1 MHFHS
6 LFARL
11 FAKGQ
16 PGEHLAAPGLRRLA
30 IVLLCLG
37 EIVLPTFARASDLR
51 ISHQWAPGVDARDRA
66 ARVFVTEVA
75 KRLPH
80 VKISI
85 HPRSSLGIKP
95 AEQYD
100 AMLDGRVEMAIFP
113 LFYLSPRIPELSIT
127 LLPGIPATTEQAQ
140 LLKGSRFHKR
150 FQEFCESR
158 GIHVLTWWWLAG
170 GIVSRAP
177 QIGGPAT
184 FKGLSVRSGDPNFDL
199 MFEALGATTQIINST
214 AIAPTMQ
221 QGNLDAALASLE
233 SLVSLNIFKQAK
245 HALVGGN
252 TIYVSLHPLMISMQT
267 WNSLNSSEKA
277 AFEQAAG
284 LADADFL
291 DSQRLVEQR
300 AVSAFRD
307 AGASVRPMTFDEY
320 IGFLRVANATSW
332 NAYREISEPANELLE
347 SMLRSFIDS
356 GRRP

>member
-1 MHFHS
+1 MHLHS
-6 LFARL
+6 LFARR
-11 FAKGQ
+11 Q
-16 PGEHLAAPGLRRLA
+16 PGEHFAATGLRRLA

-37 EIVLPTFARASDLR
+37 QLVLPTFASASDLR

-66 ARVFVTEVA
+66 ARVFVAEVA
-75 KRLPH
+75 KRLPNF
-80 VKISI
+80 KISI
-85 HPRSSLGIKP
+85 HAKSSLGIEP

-113 LFYLSPRIPELSIT
+113 LFYVSPRIPELSIT
-127 LLPGIPATTEQAQ
+127 LLPGVPATTEQAQ

-150 FQEFCESR
+150 FQEFCESK

-177 QIGGPAT
+177 LIGGPDS

-199 MFEALGATTQIINST
+199 MFEALGATTQIIDST

-233 SLVSLNIFKQAK
+233 SLVSLSIVEHAK
-245 HALVGGN
+245 HALVGSN
-252 TIYVSLHPLMISMQT
+252 TIYVSLHPLMISMKT
-267 WNSLNSSEKA
+267 WNSLNPSEKA
-277 AFEQAAG
+277 AFEQAAA

-320 IGFLRVANATSW
+320 VGFLRIANATSW
-332 NAYREISEPANELLE
+332 RAYREISEPANELLE

>member
-6 LFARL
+6 LFAR
-11 FAKGQ
+11 GQ
-16 PGEHLAAPGLRRLA
+16 PGEHFAEPGLQRLA

-37 EIVLPTFARASDLR
+37 EIVLPTFARASDLS

-66 ARVFVTEVA
+66 ARVFVAEVA
-75 KRLPH
+75 KRLPNF
-80 VKISI
+80 KISI
-85 HPRSSLGIKP
+85 HARSSLGIAP

-150 FQEFCESR
+150 FQDFCESH

-184 FKGLSVRSGDPNFDL
+184 LKGLSVRSGDPNFDL
-199 MFEALGATTQIINST
+199 MFEALGATTQIIDST

-252 TIYVSLHPLMISMQT
+252 AIYVSLHPLMISMQV
-267 WNSLNSSEKA
+267 WNSLKPSEKA
-277 AFEQAAG
+277 AFEQAAR

-291 DSQRLVEQR
+291 DSQRLAEQR
-300 AVSAFRD
+300 AVSAFKE

-320 IGFLRVANATSW
+320 VGFLRVANATSW
-332 NAYREISEPANELLE
+332 SAYREISEPANELLE

>member
-1 MHFHS
+1 V
-6 LFARL
+6 AT
-11 FAKGQ
+11 
-16 PGEHLAAPGLRRLA
+16 GLRRLA
-30 IVLLCLG
+30 IVVLCFGQL
-37 EIVLPTFARASDLR
+37 VLPAFARASDLR

-66 ARVFVTEVA
+66 ARVFVAEVT
-75 KRLPH
+75 KRLPS

-113 LFYLSPRIPELSIT
+113 MFYLSPRIPELSIT

-150 FQEFCESR
+150 FQEFCESQ

-177 QIGGPAT
+177 PIGGPAT
-184 FKGLSVRSGDPNFDL
+184 FRGLSVRSGDPNFDL
-199 MFEALGATTQIINST
+199 MFEALGATTQIIDST
-214 AIAPTMQ
+214 EIAPAMQ
-221 QGNLDAALASLE
+221 NGELDAALASLE

-245 HALVGGN
+245 YALVGGN
-252 TIYVSLHPLMISMQT
+252 AIYVSLHPLMISMKV
-267 WNSLNSSEKA
+267 WNRLSPAEKA
-277 AFEQAAG
+277 AFEQAAR

-291 DSQRLVEQR
+291 KSQTLAEQR
-300 AVSAFRD
+300 AVSAFKD
-307 AGASVRPMTFDEY
+307 AGASVRPMTFEEHID
-320 IGFLRVANATSW
+320 FVRAANATSW

-347 SMLRSFIDS
+347 SMMRSFIES
-356 GRRP
+356 GRRQ